1 MIASEVNRSLIHFSA
16 IVTAESGLRRVP
28 RQARSRD
35 RVRRVLETAEQLL
48 IAEGASALTT
58 TRLAQEAGI
67 SVGSL
72 YQWFPDL
79 DAVLRGLV
87 ERYTGEF
94 EEIAARFAEDAV
106 GQPVHDSA
114 TAVLEL
120 YAEAF
125 RARPAFRALW
135 FGGLRSEE
143 LRDVARGA
151 LRPMT
156 EALASVLAAHH
167 PAVPRDR
174 IDTVS
179 EMFVFVADALLRQA
193 FRRDPDGDPAL
204 LAEAALLLQTY
215 LDVRLARPRLPE

>member
-1 MIASEVNRSLIHFSA
+1 MSLDP
-16 IVTAESGLRRVP
+16 GLRRVP
-28 RQARSRD
+28 RQARSRE
-35 RVRRVLETAEQLL
+35 RVQRVLDTAEQLL
-48 IAEGASALTT
+48 IREGTSALTT

-72 YQWFPDL
+72 YQWYPDL
-79 DAVLRGLV
+79 DAVLRALV
-87 ERYTGEF
+87 ERYSQEF
-94 EEIAARFAEDAV
+94 QEIAERFAADAIR
-106 GQPVHDSA
+106 QPPRPPA
-114 TAVLEL
+114 AAALEL
-120 YAEAF
+120 FVDAF

-151 LRPMT
+151 LAPMA

-167 PAVPRDR
+167 PAASRDR
-174 IDTVS
+174 VETVS

-204 LAEAALLLQTY
+204 LTEAALLLQAY
-215 LDVRLARPRLPE
+215 LDTRLVPAGTDISPQT